1 MLFFA
6 SFSVILTFFH
16 VKYASC
22 RDTVPPINRTI
33 SEALDWNLYELNK
46 QQVLEYDNIENHK
59 DLNAKRWVIFNG
71 EIEASKIP
79 PHWHAWLHKS
89 IDEPPLNY
97 SHKYSWQKDHKPNM
111 TGTKNAHF
119 PPSNP
124 ISKDYKPNQL
134 KADYES
140 WSP

>member
-1 MLFFA
+1 MSIGTKLYTWMYGKL
-6 SFSVILTFFH
+6 VGTDE
-16 VKYASC
+16 VGNKYYTNS
-22 RDTVPPINRTI
+22 
-33 SEALDWNLYELNK
+33 
-46 QQVLEYDNIENHK
+46 ENHK
-59 DLNAKRWVIFNG
+59 DLNAKRWVMFNG

-97 SHKYSWQKDHKPNM
+97 SHKYPWQKDHKPNM
-111 TGTKNAHF
+111 TGTKDAHF
-119 PPSNP
+119 PSSNP
-124 ISKDYKPNQL
+124 LSKDYKPDHV